1 MQGGLSGCDRYGDRK
16 SDFLKNVSNFMKS
29 EKIRKKS
36 MQTDRFPPGF
46 YFTKADNNA
55 SSFIWEIYEL
65 KEILIFLIFCY

>member
-1 MQGGLSGCDRYGDRK
+1 
-16 SDFLKNVSNFMKS
+16 MKS

-65 KEILIFLIFCY
+65 RDPYIFDILLLIAGSHHMTSFL